1 MAEGKEYEMLING
14 FEAGGSGKLVEEKLI
29 STDDNKIVI
38 QGKLLRI
45 ANIKGESWIGSENLP
60 DPTLLI
66 SELKSGR
73 RKADIF
79 TFTQRMPDLTPRF
92 PYYMEWD
99 NLAVA
104 TISTYDHWWKK
115 QIKDKTRNL
124 VRKAEKK
131 GVSVSIAD
139 FDENL
144 IKGIV
149 GIYNETPLRQG
160 RPFGHYGKGF
170 ETVKR
175 ENGTYLDRSV
185 FLCAY
190 FEDEII
196 GFLKIVFSTYT
207 GAIMQILSKV
217 SHSDKSPTN
226 LLIAKAVELC
236 AEREIPY
243 IVYSK
248 YSYGKIG
255 SMSLLNFKR
264 HNGFKRIDIPR
275 YYVPLT
281 LIGKVA
287 LKFKLH
293 RGVIE
298 IMPEKTVEKLRNIKF
313 AWYSKRD

>member
-1 MAEGKEYEMLING
+1 MLING
-14 FEAGGSGKLVEEKLI
+14 FEAVGNGTLVEKKLI
-29 STDDNKIVI
+29 SADDKAIEI

-45 ANIKGESWIGSENLP
+45 ASIKGEAWIGPENLP

-66 SELKSGR
+66 SELKAGK

-79 TFTQRMPDLTPRF
+79 TFTQRIPDLTPRF

-104 TISTYDHWWKK
+104 NISTYDHWWTK

-124 VRKAEKK
+124 VRKAGKK
-131 GVSVSIAD
+131 GVTVSVAD

-144 IKGIV
+144 VKGIV
-149 GIYNETPLRQG
+149 GIYNETPMRQG
-160 RPFGHYGKGF
+160 RPFVHYGKNF

-190 FEDEII
+190 FEDEVI
-196 GFLKIVFSTYT
+196 GFIKIVFSTYT
-207 GAIMQILSKV
+207 GAIMQILSKI
-217 SHSDKSPTN
+217 SHLDKSPTN
-226 LLIAKAVELC
+226 LLISKTVELC
-236 AEREIPY
+236 ADRKIPY

-255 SMSLLNFKR
+255 SSSLLNFKR
-264 HNGFKRIDIPR
+264 HNAFKRINIPR
-275 YYVPLT
+275 YYVPIT

-287 LKFKLH
+287 LKLKLH

-298 IMPEKTVEKLRNIKF
+298 IMPEKMVEKLRNLKF
-313 AWYSKRD
+313 AWYSRKTK